1 MPEADV
7 GGMPVLD
14 DADFQRISE
23 LMFRVSGIRIADTK
37 KMLVSGRLLK
47 RLKALKLPD
56 FHSYVLRLQQE
67 TSHEE
72 RRLVIDLLTTNETF
86 FFREEAHF
94 DFLRALIADHPG
106 ASWRM
111 WSAACSTGEEVYS
124 LAMLMDQLLAGGG
137 QRWHLLGSDICR
149 HALESADSAIYPL
162 SRAKGIPESWLR
174 HYCLRGVGEM
184 EGFLQI
190 QSRLRQQVSFRCIN
204 LNQPLPGDLPLFDIV
219 FLRNILIYFDLA
231 GKKALLE
238 RVLTRLRPGGYLFV
252 GHSESLYGMD
262 LPLTPCGSAVYYRE
276 EA

>member
-1 MPEADV
+1 MRVDELTGLPALE
-7 GGMPVLD
+7 

-23 LMFRVSGIRIADTK
+23 LMFRVSGIRIEANK

-47 RLKALKLPD
+47 RLKALHLAD
-56 FHSYVLRLQQE
+56 FHSYVQRLQQD
-67 TSHEE
+67 SAQEE
-72 RRLVIDLLTTNETF
+72 RRLVVDLLTTNETF

-111 WSAACSTGEEVYS
+111 WSAACSSGEEVYS
-124 LAMLMDQLLAGGG
+124 LAMLMDQLLPGS

-149 HALESADSAIYPL
+149 HALETASSAIYPL
-162 SRAKGIPESWLR
+162 SRAKGVPDAMLR
-174 HYCLRGVGEM
+174 RYCLRGVGEM

-190 QSRLRQQVSFRCIN
+190 QPILRQQVSFRCIN
-204 LNQPLPGDLPLFDIV
+204 LNQPLPGDLPLFDVV
-219 FLRNILIYFDLA
+219 FLRNILIYFDQV
-231 GKKALLE
+231 GKKTLLD
-238 RVLTRLRPGGYLFV
+238 RVLNRLHPGGYLFV

-262 LPLTPCGSAVYYRE
+262 LPLTPCGSAVYFRE